1 MQCTFLTL
9 FPDALRA
16 YLDESILG
24 NAQKIG
30 RVRFHLV
37 NFRDYATGT
46 HNAVDDRPFGGGPG
60 MVLRPEPIFEAI
72 QEVEARYGEHHRI
85 LLTPRGRR
93 FDQSLAREL
102 AGKERL
108 LFLCGRYEGFD
119 ERIREAYEWDE
130 ISIGDF
136 VLAGGELP
144 ALAIAEAAIRLLP
157 GVLGHEQSAVQDSFS
172 EGSQLDHPHY
182 TRPRE
187 WQGRSVP
194 EILFS
199 GDHRAI
205 EAWRLEQALRLTAK
219 RREEHEK
226 HRGLPEAPPTNS
238 PNSDTSQRDEP

>member
-1 MQCTFLTL
+1 
-9 FPDALRA
+9 
-16 YLDESILG
+16 
-24 NAQKIG
+24 
-30 RVRFHLV
+30 
-37 NFRDYATGT
+37 
-46 HNAVDDRPFGGGPG
+46 
-60 MVLRPEPIFEAI
+60 MVLRPEPIFDAI
-72 QEVEARYGEHHRI
+72 QEVEARYGVHHRI

-93 FDQSLAREL
+93 FDQGLAREL

-119 ERIREAYEWDE
+119 ERIREACEWDE

-157 GVLGHEQSAVQDSFS
+157 GVLGHEQSAVQDSFTQ
-172 EGSQLDHPHY
+172 GSRLDHPHY

-187 WQGRSVP
+187 WRGRSVP

-205 EAWRLEQALRLTAK
+205 EEWRLKEALRLTEK
-219 RREEHEK
+219 RREEDEK
-226 HRGLPEAPPTNS
+226 HRGLREDPPTHS
-238 PNSDTSQRDEP
+238 PNNESPKRDES